1 MVKFQGHVFVNFR
14 MGGPTRGH
22 FLPAQTMHYYKDIIR
37 EIPQLWPEPLTSSRA
52 VRAKRRGGVVSNGI

>member
-37 EIPQLWPEPLTSSRA
+37 EIPQINPVFALFNSPKMGP
-52 VRAKRRGGVVSNGI
+52 I